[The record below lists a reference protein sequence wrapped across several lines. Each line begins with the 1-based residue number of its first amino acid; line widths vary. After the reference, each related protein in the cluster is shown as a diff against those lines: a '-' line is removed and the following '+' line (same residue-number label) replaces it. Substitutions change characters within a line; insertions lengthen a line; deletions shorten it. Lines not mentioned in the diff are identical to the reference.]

1 MLKDQTNQ
9 DFKDIVSL
17 MGQKVSF
24 IRYLKVQDDFY
35 TDFC

>member
-1 MLKDQTNQ
+1 MGVKNVKNQ

-24 IRYLKVQDDFY
+24 ISSSRVQR
-35 TDFC
+35 